1 MSYFDD
7 ASLAFLPSGAAGK
20 DGKAYSIKPTDGT
33 GDFTF
38 SRGSN
43 LAATRVNAA
52 GLIEKGRENRFTQ
65 SNNFSTSPWTSSGT
79 TETSGQSGY
88 DGTSDAWL
96 LNAASAGGYLY
107 RGASSSLSGLSTVSI
122 YAKKGTADGVRL
134 RLPASGSTDANVYIN
149 LIDGSDAASATGVI
163 SHTVTSLG
171 TGWYRI
177 QMTFNVTSPV
187 DFRIFPA
194 NSSGSVVAGTI
205 YIQDTQSEIGLA
217 ATAVIET
224 TTTTVTA
231 GILEDT
237 PRFDYSNG
245 ASCPSLLLEVSRTN
259 LIPKSEYVGSMNL
272 QNVSATANATTS
284 PEGVGNAYEVE
295 PTGTGFKTIRNSVT
309 VTANSKYTISFF
321 YKNIDHKNIGFYD
334 NNTAGSEIQINVQN
348 NTFTLGSAC
357 VAGDIEDYGNGWYRA
372 WCTFPVSS
380 GTLANYLIFRS
391 ETNNG
396 SYTATGSSIYVYG
409 FQIEQ
414 GSYQTSYIPTNG
426 TSQSRAAEVCV
437 TGTPSTTL
445 FGQTEG
451 TVFCEYTPVSDDTTN
466 ISRFFRLS
474 NSGNSNQI
482 YMQHE
487 ASNKITAVVFNGSN
501 QFVGQTSTGYVS
513 VGNTY
518 KFALAYKNGDYAF
531 YANGVQIAVG
541 TATGLGTLAVDRLGL
556 TNANINKSSKV
567 KQGIVFKTRLT
578 NNDLSDL
585 TNPYKSYSEFVT
597 TFGFTWESQDCTN
610 NSIAVLKN

>member
-1 MSYFDD
+1 MSYYDD
-7 ASLAFLPSGAAGK
+7 ASLMFLAGGGAQK

-43 LAATRVNAA
+43 LAATRVGAD
-52 GLIEKGRENRFTQ
+52 GLIEKGRENLLLQ
-65 SNNFSTSPWTSSGT
+65 SNQFDT
-79 TETSGQSGY
+79 TWAAVGINRTSGQSGY
-88 DGTSDAWL
+88 DGNDNAWKIESTNTGQSRIAQTISISGVNTISFYAKAGTANYIVPYIIGSGDPRAFFNLSTGVVGTTAYNIDA
-96 LNAASAGGYLY
+96 SMEDVGGGWY
-107 RGASSSLSGLSTVSI
+107 RCSMTLERTSSSLWIFIGNT
-122 YAKKGTADGVRL
+122 DG
-134 RLPASGSTDANVYIN
+134 NFN
-149 LIDGSDAASATGVI
+149 SAIGD
-163 SHTVTSLG
+163 S
-171 TGWYRI
+171 
-177 QMTFNVTSPV
+177 
-187 DFRIFPA
+187 
-194 NSSGSVVAGTI
+194 I
-205 YIQDTQSEIGLA
+205 YIQDSQLEQGLA
-217 ATAVIET
+217 ASPYIPT
-224 TTTTVTA
+224 TTTTGTA

-295 PTGTGFKTIRNSVT
+295 PTGTSFKTIRNSVT

-466 ISRFFRLS
+466 VSRFFRLS

-482 YMQHE
+482 YLQHE

-531 YANGVQIAVG
+531 YANGVQITVG

-556 TNANINKSSKV
+556 TNSVIGKSSKV

-578 NNDLSDL
+578 NAELATL
-585 TNPYKSYSEFVT
+585 TT
-597 TFGFTWESQDCTN
+597 
-610 NSIAVLKN
+610 I